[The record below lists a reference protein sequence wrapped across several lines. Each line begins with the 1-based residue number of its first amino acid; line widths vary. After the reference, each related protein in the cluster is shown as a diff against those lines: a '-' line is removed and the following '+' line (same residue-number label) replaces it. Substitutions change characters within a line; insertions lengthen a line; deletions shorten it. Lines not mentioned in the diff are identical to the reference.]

1 MEPVLIFYSLKKVL
15 SDTNIF
21 FYTQN
26 VDHAFKSFLHIPYAT
41 KRPIGTATSVDG
53 PFLFI
58 YLVLLDVR
66 LLQSVALALVL
77 TLEGE
82 GEQ

>member
-1 MEPVLIFYSLKKVL
+1 MMYSVFKY
-15 SDTNIF
+15 SAI

-26 VDHAFKSFLHIPYAT
+26 VGHAFKSFLHIPYAT

-66 LLQSVALALVL
+66 LLQSVALALIL